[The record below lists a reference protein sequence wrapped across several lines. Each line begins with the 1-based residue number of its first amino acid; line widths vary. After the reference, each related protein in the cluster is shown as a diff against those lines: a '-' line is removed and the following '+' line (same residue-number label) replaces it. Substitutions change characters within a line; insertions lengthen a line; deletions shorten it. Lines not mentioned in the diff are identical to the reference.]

1 MELMEALR
9 TRRACREFTAE
20 PIDRPAIEELI
31 GAAILA
37 PSAMNLQP
45 WAFAVV
51 NGAARLHAMSAE
63 AKRVALEHLPGSSP
77 LRGHLTDAAFEIF
90 HGAAALIVICATNV
104 DQQASEDCCLAAQ
117 NLMLAAHANGF
128 GTCWIGLS
136 RFWLSSSKVK
146 AELGISPDLH
156 PVAPIILGRPKGRTP
171 ATPRKRPE
179 IVWAD

>member
-9 TRRACREFTAE
+9 TRRACREFNAE
-20 PIDRPAIEELI
+20 PIERSTLEELI
-31 GAAILA
+31 NAAILA

-45 WAFAVV
+45 WAFVVV

-63 AKRVALEHLPGSSP
+63 AKRAAFDHLPTNSP
-77 LRGHLTDAAFEIF
+77 LRGHLADPNFEIF
-90 HGAAALIVICATNV
+90 HGAAALIVICATSG
-104 DQQASEDCCLAAQ
+104 DQQAAEDCCLAAE
-117 NLMLAAHANGF
+117 NLMLAAHGEGF

-136 RFWLSSSKVK
+136 RLWLNSSEVK
-146 AELGISPDLH
+146 AKLGISLDLH

-171 ATPRKRPE
+171 ATPRNRPK